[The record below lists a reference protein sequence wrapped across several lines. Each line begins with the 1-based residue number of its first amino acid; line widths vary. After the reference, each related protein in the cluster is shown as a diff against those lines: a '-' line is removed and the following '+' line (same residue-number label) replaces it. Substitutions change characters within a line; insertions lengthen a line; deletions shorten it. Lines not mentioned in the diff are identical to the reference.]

1 MLEALHPAYPKLSPH
16 LKKQLDAITPS
27 IQPIVGLAY
36 YPCLVTLRGGTS
48 LDRVYLVS
56 QAPWIKLW
64 GVYPSS
70 DSGKYEVLASDLV
83 SIAESPCRL
92 PAPFATELYKA
103 GESGMGY
110 TVFTVVFKTIIPFLR
125 SRKTYLTGNA
135 VDFIAYP
142 FGKGPKDVVSVL
154 PHVGRRSA
162 SLARQVAP
170 KYYWCLYSE

>member
-1 MLEALHPAYPKLSPH
+1 
-16 LKKQLDAITPS
+16 LDAITPS
-27 IQPIVGLAY
+27 TEPFVGLAY
-36 YPCLVTLRGGTS
+36 YPCLVTLHDCTS

-64 GVYPSS
+64 GVHPRS
-70 DSGKYEVLASDLV
+70 DSGKSEVLVSDLLSV
-83 SIAESPCRL
+83 VESPSRL

-110 TVFTVVFKTIIPFLR
+110 TVFTVVFKTTIPFLR
-125 SRKTYLTGNA
+125 RRKTYLTGNA

-142 FGKGPKDVVSVL
+142 LGKGPKDVVSVL
-154 PHVGRRSA
+154 SHVGRRSA
-162 SLARQVAP
+162 SLAKKVQP